1 MIIHKSRTIFRSQ
14 FLERIPSKLF
24 RATAV
29 PTSWGTH
36 LGQPHAIFGPPQ
48 RNQPRPAMLELFG
61 VGCPVD
67 QIMNILKI

>member
-1 MIIHKSRTIFRSQ
+1 M
-14 FLERIPSKLF
+14 
-24 RATAV
+24 
-29 PTSWGTH
+29 PTSWGTR

-67 QIMNILKI
+67 QIKVSDTPICLWALMLWILVPKEQRIQR